1 MPIQMSD
8 VQVTFDADAQRI
20 RDEDRL
26 MVPCTDPDWKPC
38 WVRYRGDRAEA
49 NIDWY
54 LNRGYQFVRPNERLA
69 PKSRTGVDANP
80 LRGNVEITN
89 DPLNA
94 LVTNGDLV
102 LMKIPMRLYQELVAK
117 DHEREARIRGAVN
130 RSSVSQVQEVRQQVE
145 HQIGE
150 TMPKSGPLMYNLEE
164 SDHPAEGP
172 SDAREL
178 SRSDQLRD
186 KELLQEQG
194 IIKPKK

>member
-1 MPIQMSD
+1 MPIQGGN
-8 VQVTFDADAQRI
+8 VEVTFDADANRI
-20 RDEDRL
+20 RNEDRL
-26 MVPCTDPDWKPC
+26 WVPSTDPDWKPC
-38 WVRYRGDRAEA
+38 WVRGKGDRAEA

-54 LNRGYQFVRPNERLA
+54 LDRGYQFVRPGERLA
-69 PKSRTGVDANP
+69 PTSRVGAEANP
-80 LRGNVEITN
+80 LRGNIKIN
-89 DPLNA
+89 QDPLNN
-94 LVTNGDLV
+94 LIWNGDLI
-102 LMKIPMRLYQELVAK
+102 LMKIERRRYDALVAK

-130 RSSVSQVQEVRQQVE
+130 RSIVTQDQEVRQQVE